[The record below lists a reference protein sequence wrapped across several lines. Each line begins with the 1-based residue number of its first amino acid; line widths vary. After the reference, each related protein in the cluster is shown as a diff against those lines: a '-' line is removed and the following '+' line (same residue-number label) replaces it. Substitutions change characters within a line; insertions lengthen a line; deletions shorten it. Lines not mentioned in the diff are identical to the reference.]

1 MTRFSF
7 QLATTTGLTA
17 HPTLRLFFHPAG
29 DVHVWDRETA
39 ALLRYLRPMNMSE
52 LRDMTC
58 IGWNNGMDEPMMFAT
73 GSHDGTVRVWSTAM
87 VQPAEEDGSS
97 TEVDSDG

>member
-1 MTRFSF
+1 
-7 QLATTTGLTA
+7 
-17 HPTLRLFFHPAG
+17 
-29 DVHVWDRETA
+29 
-39 ALLRYLRPMNMSE
+39 
-52 LRDMTC
+52 
-58 IGWNNGMDEPMMFAT
+58 MDEPMMFAT